1 MLDINLKFKREI
13 LKRLLISSLLTILIP
28 LILILFVST
37 IYIRN
42 SSIKIYESNLL
53 EIAYTLEEPIKE
65 KLSFENKT
73 KIDEYIKSLKIEKG
87 FRLTVI
93 KPDGVVLG
101 DSILDPITMENHKS
115 REEVI
120 EALNGKIGKS
130 IRYSTS
136 TKENMLYVALPVY
149 DSSNNIILVI
159 RVSFSLKELNGLIN
173 RTILHIISISL
184 IGLLIGLIL
193 SIYYSKYFISSMNE
207 IKDFLKELSRKNYG
221 KKFLIKKGDEF
232 GEINHYLNLLSN
244 ELEENIKSYN
254 KEKIEINTILSSIE
268 EGVLVTNSFGLI
280 TLNNKIFED
289 IIKEFDIKNKYYWE
303 VIKNIEVIEFIKN
316 VLKTKETLKK
326 EIFIN
331 NKNYLIKGFFLL
343 TINEFVFTFFDTS
356 LIKKVEEVKR
366 DFVRDASHELKTPLT
381 AIKGFVETLEEE
393 IGKNK
398 YIEIIKRNIERM
410 INIINDLLTLS
421 KIEDKDIKLEISEFD
436 FLEMINNVIKIF
448 SGKIKEKNLKV
459 KIEIDNYDTK
469 MKGDFYKLEQVFINL
484 IDNAIKYTEEG
495 EIKINYFVKNSSVII
510 EIIDTGIGIPEE
522 HIDRIFE
529 RFYVV
534 NKSRSRKLGGTGLGL
549 SIVKHIVLLHGGK
562 IEVKS
567 EVGKGSKFTIT
578 LPQ

>member
-1 MLDINLKFKREI
+1 MKFKREI

>member
-1 MLDINLKFKREI
+1 LKFKREN
-13 LKRLLISSLLTILIP
+13 LKRFLITSLLTILIP

-42 SSIKIYESNLL
+42 SSIRIYESNLL

-65 KLSFENKT
+65 KFSFENKT
-73 KIDEYIKSLKIEKG
+73 KIDEYVKSLKIEKG

-115 REEVI
+115 REEII
-120 EALNGKIGKS
+120 EALNGEIGKS

-136 TKENMLYVALPVY
+136 TKEDMLYVALPVY

-159 RVSFSLKELNGLIN
+159 RVSFSLKELNSLIN

-207 IKDFLKELSRKNYG
+207 IKDFLKELSKKNYG
-221 KKFLIKKGDEF
+221 KKILIKKQDEF
-232 GEINHYLNLLSN
+232 GEINHYLNLLST

-268 EGVLVTNSFGLI
+268 EGILVTNSDGLI

-289 IIKEFDIKNKYYWE
+289 IIKEIDIKNKYYWE

-326 EIFIN
+326 EVFIN
-331 NKNYLIKGFFLL
+331 NKNYLIKGFYLL

-393 IGKNK
+393 VGKNK

-421 KIEDKDIKLEISEFD
+421 KIEDKDVKLEISEFD

-459 KIEIDNYDTK
+459 KIEIDNYNTK
-469 MKGDFYKLEQVFINL
+469 IKGDSYKLEQVFINL

-495 EIKINYFVKNSSVII
+495 EIKINYFLKNNSVII

-534 NKSRSRKLGGTGLGL
+534 NKSRSRKLRGTGLGL

-562 IEVKS
+562 IDVKS

>member
-1 MLDINLKFKREI
+1 MKFKREI

-101 DSILDPITMENHKS
+101 DSILDPSTMENHKS

>member
-1 MLDINLKFKREI
+1 MKFKREI

-562 IEVKS
+562 IEVES

>member
-1 MLDINLKFKREI
+1 MKFKREN
-13 LKRLLISSLLTILIP
+13 LKRFLITSLLTILIP

-42 SSIKIYESNLL
+42 SSIRIYESNLL

-65 KLSFENKT
+65 KFSFENKT
-73 KIDEYIKSLKIEKG
+73 KIDEYVKSLKIEKG

-115 REEVI
+115 REEII
-120 EALNGKIGKS
+120 EALNGEIGKS

-136 TKENMLYVALPVY
+136 TKEDMLYVALPVY

-159 RVSFSLKELNGLIN
+159 RVSFSLKELNSLIN

-207 IKDFLKELSRKNYG
+207 IKDFLKELSKKNYG
-221 KKFLIKKGDEF
+221 KKILIKKQDEF
-232 GEINHYLNLLSN
+232 GEINHYLNLLST

-268 EGVLVTNSFGLI
+268 EGILVTNSDGLI

-289 IIKEFDIKNKYYWE
+289 IIKEIDIKNKYYWE

-326 EIFIN
+326 EVFIN
-331 NKNYLIKGFFLL
+331 NKNYLIKGFYLL

-393 IGKNK
+393 VGKNK

-421 KIEDKDIKLEISEFD
+421 KIEDKDVKLEISEFD

-459 KIEIDNYDTK
+459 KIEIDNYNTK
-469 MKGDFYKLEQVFINL
+469 IKGDSYKLEQVFINL

-495 EIKINYFVKNSSVII
+495 EIKINYFLKNNSVII

-562 IEVKS
+562 IDVKS